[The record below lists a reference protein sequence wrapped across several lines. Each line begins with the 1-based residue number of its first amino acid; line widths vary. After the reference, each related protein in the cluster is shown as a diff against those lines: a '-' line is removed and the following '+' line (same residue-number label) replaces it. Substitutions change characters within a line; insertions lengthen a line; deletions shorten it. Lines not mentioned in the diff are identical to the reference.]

1 MTMTEKHCPKALSRR
16 SFVKIA
22 AAAGAAAGLGVSMS
36 GSLKDAGKAFA
47 ESGSSIKTVKTMCHG
62 CIQFCAVLATV
73 EDGVVTKLQGDPDSP
88 LNKTSICIKGLNQ
101 MHTVYSPRHIL
112 HPMRH
117 VERGTNKWETIS
129 WDEAIELAATKIK
142 EGVDKYGP
150 YSFFV
155 SSGGGGAYSG
165 FWAYG
170 FCEAILSPNSFEP
183 GGAQCFM
190 PRASM
195 APFVYGG
202 RPPSIADSFLWEPFN
217 TYKPATKMIVLWG
230 AQPSISQTALS
241 GHGMADLRVD
251 RGCKTI
257 VVDPN
262 FTPDSA
268 KADVWLPLRPGT
280 DTALVLCWW
289 SYIIEHKLYDEDFT
303 KYWTNLPFLINPDT
317 RLPYLAEEVWPDYVN
332 PAKDPNDE
340 FSTPAYVCFDKKT
353 GTIQPLPYSLPED
366 SPVDPEIFFTAV
378 VNGAESRT
386 AGQIY
391 YDEAKEWTLE
401 KTGEYCW
408 LQPDKIEEAVKLY
421 AEAEVAGIAHG
432 VATDQTKASS
442 EVPLG
447 VNGLDTIMGYV
458 DKPGVTLTHLSEQ
471 YKDRPVMVGDT
482 AALGA
487 WSANYGVGYHVG
499 KTDNWNKKRVEEFP
513 DQELLK
519 TYNQLQ
525 RDRLGLVEHKG
536 FFWQDNCHIPTILK
550 AIRTGEPYKP
560 RVWYDFSGN
569 KLAMLGNAQSWYDVL
584 DEIDFC
590 ICQYPMITSFH
601 YEAADLIFPLQ
612 EWLEWNG
619 TSDIINNKFMFT
631 QVIHLGETV
640 NNGVPATRILAR
652 YRELMGETGP
662 SKYTV
667 MPQPDSE
674 DGVRAG
680 VAKDMGVESYEELVN
695 NQDKYVPKV
704 TPPDEYWR
712 YYQYLDIV
720 SDGLPGGFATESRK
734 CEPYCTILLKMS
746 RTGWPFTYPLE
757 MPACDD
763 YNPICVNIPP
773 NENPGDD
780 PEYPLVIT
788 SGRVPYYHHG
798 TMRHAPFSREL
809 YPAPEV
815 KINPRTAAEYGI
827 EHMDWVKISSPR
839 GSISARAYL
848 TEGEAPGQLWMERF
862 WNPEAYDASQANP
875 DGGWRQCNI
884 NVITDNYVDS
894 DTEKPYNSV
903 YGSYTLRGFQVKIE
917 KGERPENIWVEP
929 KEFEPFMP
937 TLTSEPQTGDVF

>member
-1 MTMTEKHCPKALSRR
+1 MTVEEHELSRR
-16 SFVKIA
+16 SFVKVA
-22 AAAGAAAGLGVSMS
+22 AAASAAAGIGLSMAS
-36 GSLKDAGKAFA
+36 SLKDAGSAWA
-47 ESGSSIKTVKTMCHG
+47 EAAPNIKTVKTMCHG
-62 CIQFCAVLATV
+62 CIQFCALIATV
-73 EDGVVTKLQGDPDSP
+73 ENGVVTKLQGDPSSP

-101 MHTVYSPRHIL
+101 LHTVYSPRHVL

-117 VERGTNKWETIS
+117 IERGTNDWETIS
-129 WDEAIELAATKIK
+129 WDEAIDLAVSKIK
-142 EGVDKYGP
+142 ESIDKYGN

-165 FWAYG
+165 FWAYA
-170 FCEAILSPNSFEP
+170 FCEALQSPNSFEP

-217 TYKPATKMIVLWG
+217 TYNPKTEMIVLWG

-241 GHGMADLRVD
+241 GRGMADLRVD
-251 RGCKTI
+251 RGCKTV
-257 VVDPN
+257 VVDPS
-262 FTPDSA
+262 FTADAA

-280 DTALVLCWW
+280 DTALILCWW
-289 SYIIEHKLYDEDFT
+289 RYIIEKKLYDEHFA
-303 KYWTNLPFLINPDT
+303 KYWTNLPFLINPLT
-317 RLPYLAEEVWPDYVN
+317 RLPYRAEEIWPSYVN

-340 FSTPAYVCFDKKT
+340 FDTPAYVCFDSRT
-353 GTIQPLPYSLPED
+353 GTVQPLPFSSPEA
-366 SPVDPEIFFTAV
+366 SPVDPEIFTTV
-378 VNGAESRT
+378 EVNGTMAKT

-391 YDEAKEWTLE
+391 REEADEWTLD
-401 KTGEYCW
+401 KTAEFCW
-408 LQPDKIEEAVKLY
+408 LKADKIEQAIKLY
-421 AEAEVAGIAHG
+421 ADAEVAGIAHG

-442 EVPLG
+442 EAPLG
-447 VNGLDTIMGYV
+447 LNGLDCLMGYV
-458 DKPGVTLTHLSEQ
+458 DKPGACLTHLSEQ
-471 YKDRPVMVGDT
+471 YKDRPTMVGDV
-482 AALGA
+482 AAIGA
-487 WSANYGVGYHVG
+487 WKANYGIGFVVG
-499 KTDNWNKKRVEEFP
+499 KTENWNRKQIDEFP
-513 DQELLK
+513 DQQLLK

-560 RVWYDFSGN
+560 RVWYEFSGN
-569 KLAMLGNAQSWYDVL
+569 KLAMLGNAQSWFDVL
-584 DEIDFC
+584 NEIDYV
-590 ICQYPMITSFH
+590 ICQYPNLTSFH
-601 YEAADLIFPLQ
+601 FEACDLFLPTQ

-640 NNGVPATRILAR
+640 NNCIPAFQILDK
-652 YRELMGETGP
+652 YRKAINEDGP
-662 SKYTV
+662 CKFEP
-667 MPQPDSE
+667 MPQPRTE
-674 DGVRAG
+674 EGVRKE
-680 VAKDMGVESYEELVN
+680 VAMMMGAPDYDELVN

-704 TPPDEYWR
+704 IPPEEYWK
-712 YYQYLDIV
+712 YYQYKDIV

-734 CEPYCTILLKMS
+734 CEPYATILLHMA
-746 RTGWPFTYPLE
+746 RNGWPFTYPME
-757 MPACDD
+757 MPACKD
-763 YNPICVNIPP
+763 YNPICVNVPP
-773 NENPGDD
+773 NESPGDD

-809 YPAPEV
+809 YPVPMV
-815 KINPRTAAEYGI
+815 KINPKTAADYDI
-827 EHMDWVKISSPR
+827 KHMDWVKVSSRR
-839 GSISARAYL
+839 GSIAARAYL

-862 WNPEAYDASQANP
+862 WNPEAFDASQAKP

-894 DTEKPYNSV
+894 SIEMPWNNV

-917 KGERPENIWVEP
+917 KGARPANIWVEP

-937 TLTSEPQTGDVF
+937 TLHGEPQTGDVF